1 MSVALLISKTN
12 RTLRVLYVSLRYT
25 HKLNMTAGY
34 LALGLSKFKLNVD
47 LQSVDY
53 TI

>member
-1 MSVALLISKTN
+1 
-12 RTLRVLYVSLRYT
+12 
-25 HKLNMTAGY
+25 MTAGY

-53 TI
+53 IRCDQILAHPLASE